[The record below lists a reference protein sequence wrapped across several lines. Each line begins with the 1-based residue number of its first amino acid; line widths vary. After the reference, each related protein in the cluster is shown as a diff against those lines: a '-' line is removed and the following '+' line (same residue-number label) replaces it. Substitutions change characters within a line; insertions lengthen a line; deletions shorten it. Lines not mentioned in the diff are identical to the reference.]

1 MFLSLFY
8 AVIDPAGERLV
19 YANAGHPHAFA
30 VDGRSGEAV
39 RLGSTRPPLGLGA
52 AGGAN
57 GERAWGRRTDVLC
70 LFTDGLVD
78 AQSEAGERYGEE
90 RILGHVRNLRR
101 RPARE
106 ILEAI
111 FTDLAAF
118 TGGAPASDDRTL
130 LLLKA

>member
-1 MFLSLFY
+1 MPT
-8 AVIDPAGERLV
+8 PATRTPSPWTAARARPTGSAAPGPPPGL
-19 YANAGHPHAFA
+19 AG
-30 VDGRSGEAV
+30 
-39 RLGSTRPPLGLGA
+39 

-57 GERAWGRRTDVLC
+57 GERAWRRHGDVLC

-101 RPARE
+101 RPTRE